1 MAYPYPEDSIKC
13 MDGRIHTSHPAVVKR
28 LRRVEGHLRSVLA
41 MIESGRPC
49 LDIAQQLHAVERAVA
64 EAKRTLIRDHLDHCL
79 DTTGNTAAER
89 RASIAEVKAIA
100 RYL

>member
-1 MAYPYPEDSIKC
+1 MVDT
-13 MDGRIHTSHPAVVKR
+13 RRHTSHPAVVKR

-41 MIESGRPC
+41 MIDGGRPC

-79 DTTGNTAAER
+79 DTTGSTAAGR
-89 RASIAEVKAIA
+89 GASIVEVKAIA

>member
-1 MAYPYPEDSIKC
+1 M
-13 MDGRIHTSHPAVVKR
+13 MDTRRHTSHPAVVKR

-49 LDIAQQLHAVERAVA
+49 LDITQQLHAIERAVV

-79 DTTGNTAAER
+79 DTAGDTAADR
-89 RASIAEVKAIA
+89 RALIAEAKAIA